1 MAVLSLPTFRS
12 MEFAITIP
20 PAHHFAAYR
29 LSCLVISIV
38 PRYLIAASVA
48 FRAHTSSIIHFE
60 RRQFNLCNFQQLK
73 RRADFTW
80 KWFSNQKFCS
90 RSDNMRVCM
99 YIHIYI
105 YYYWIAIRYFLPLF
119 FSIVS
124 FWFYYC
130 FLFFFLRWNIV
141 SYSILYYV
149 YRNTWRLIMNVGMKF
164 LKNWIYIY
172 IYFLWKKP

>member
-73 RRADFTW
+73 RRAAPISRGNDFLTRSFARDQIICACVCIYVYIYIIIESQLDTFFL
-80 KWFSNQKFCS
+80 FSFRLY
-90 RSDNMRVCM
+90 RSDF
-99 YIHIYI
+99 I
-105 YYYWIAIRYFLPLF
+105 
-119 FSIVS
+119 IVS
-124 FWFYYC
+124 
-130 FLFFFLRWNIV
+130 FFFLRWNIV

-172 IYFLWKKP
+172 IYFL

>member
-73 RRADFTW
+73 RRAAPRRADFTW

-99 YIHIYI
+99 YI
-105 YYYWIAIRYFLPLF
+105 R
-119 FSIVS
+119 
-124 FWFYYC
+124 
-130 FLFFFLRWNIV
+130 
-141 SYSILYYV
+141 
-149 YRNTWRLIMNVGMKF
+149 
-164 LKNWIYIY
+164 IYIY
-172 IYFLWKKP
+172 IIIESQLDTFFLFSFRLYRSDFIIVSFFFFKMEYCIVFYIVLCI

>member
-73 RRADFTW
+73 RRAAPISRGNDFLT
-80 KWFSNQKFCS
+80 
-90 RSDNMRVCM
+90 RSFARDQIICACVCI
-99 YIHIYI
+99 YVYIYI

-130 FLFFFLRWNIV
+130 FLFFF
-141 SYSILYYV
+141 
-149 YRNTWRLIMNVGMKF
+149 
-164 LKNWIYIY
+164 
-172 IYFLWKKP
+172 

>member
-73 RRADFTW
+73 RRAAPISRGNDFLTRSFARDQIICACVCIYVYIYIIIIESQLDTFFL
-80 KWFSNQKFCS
+80 FSFRLY
-90 RSDNMRVCM
+90 RSDF
-99 YIHIYI
+99 I
-105 YYYWIAIRYFLPLF
+105 
-119 FSIVS
+119 IVS
-124 FWFYYC
+124 F
-130 FLFFFLRWNIV
+130 FFFKMEYCIV
-141 SYSILYYV
+141 
-149 YRNTWRLIMNVGMKF
+149 F
-164 LKNWIYIY
+164 YIVLC
-172 IYFLWKKP
+172 I